1 MTTLKANPGE
11 LRIAGPCLSAGWDMS
26 LDSTVLFLSSFLTAR
41 LAGQFP
47 TVAGCGP
54 PQVPHLAGMC
64 LQAVPGLAGQS
75 TTRQICSVPSWGPAH
90 IKQHGGWSPQALKL
104 RWPSWQHLGQ
114 TVSTPVSQY
123 CSVLYR
129 DPPKR
134 MPLIRSFRA
143 SSIEPTV
150 TTIVDPFWLLFCNSL
165 ELRSHV
171 GFLFSWYSVPSSIS
185 SRARVRP
192 QVR

>member
-1 MTTLKANPGE
+1 MSSWLVVELGPRYLWVWGLLGAELLRCCDWCRPRLTTLKANPGE

-104 RWPSWQHLGQ
+104 RWPSWQHLLQ

-129 DPPKR
+129 DCH
-134 MPLIRSFRA
+134 A
-143 SSIEPTV
+143 AQ
-150 TTIVDPFWLLFCNSL
+150 IVVNELVFKLLCSYRRENQ
-165 ELRSHV
+165 
-171 GFLFSWYSVPSSIS
+171 
-185 SRARVRP
+185 A
-192 QVR
+192 